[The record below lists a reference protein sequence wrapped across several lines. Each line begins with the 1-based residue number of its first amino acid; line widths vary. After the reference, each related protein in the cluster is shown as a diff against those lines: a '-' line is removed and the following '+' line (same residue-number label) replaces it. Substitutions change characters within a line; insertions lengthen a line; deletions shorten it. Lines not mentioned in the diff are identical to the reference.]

1 MSIQDLHELFMKSS
15 GVVTDSRKIKT
26 NCIFFSL
33 KGANFNGNE
42 FAKSAIENGA
52 IYAVIDEKKYLGDKE
67 NYILVKNSLT
77 TLQQL
82 ANFHRKKVKTK
93 IIGITGSNGKTTTKE
108 LINSVLK
115 THFKTYCT
123 KGNLNNHIGVPL
135 SLLEIADNT
144 EFAVIEMGANHIG
157 EIELLSKI
165 TEPNYGYITNFGK
178 AHLEGFGSEQGV
190 IKGKSELYEFLIEN
204 SGFIFYNSDDEKQK
218 NILSNYK
225 NKFGF
230 GKDASD
236 LNYLVKAEN
245 PNIIIEVN
253 NNTFESSLFGNYN
266 ITNIISAISIGIF
279 LGVPIKKVKN
289 GVSNYISSNNRS
301 QILKIN
307 SNNIILDAYNA
318 NPSSMLLAI
327 KAFQN
332 AELENKIL
340 ILGDMLELG
349 KDENKFHQ
357 EIVDYCNDLD
367 IERVFLVGKIFSKT
381 NYSNKF
387 ISTNN
392 YIELSNNKEFKKIK
406 DSSLL
411 IKGSRGVKLEKIVDY
426 IS

>member
-15 GVVTDSRKIKT
+15 GVVTDSRKIKN

-33 KGANFNGNE
+33 QGSNFNGNQ

-52 IYAVIDEKKYLGDKE
+52 MYAVIDEEKYFENKE
-67 NYILVKNSLT
+67 NYILVDNSLA

-135 SLLEIADNT
+135 SLLEISENT

-165 TEPNYGYITNFGK
+165 AEPNYGYITNFGK
-178 AHLEGFGSEQGV
+178 AHLEGFGSEEGV
-190 IKGKSELYEFLIEN
+190 IKGKSELYEFLIQN

-218 NILSNYK
+218 HILSNYK

-230 GKDASD
+230 GKKAAD
-236 LNYLVKAEN
+236 LNYFVKTES
-245 PNIIIEVN
+245 PNIVVEVN
-253 NNTFESSLFGNYN
+253 NNTFKSTLFGNYN
-266 ITNIISAISIGIF
+266 IPNVISAISIGIF
-279 LGVPIKKVKN
+279 LGVPIEKIKN
-289 GVSNYISSNNRS
+289 GVSDYISSNNRS

-332 AELENKIL
+332 AELENKVL
-340 ILGDMLELG
+340 ILGDMFELG
-349 KDENKFHQ
+349 RDENKFHQ
-357 EIVDYCNDLD
+357 EIVDYCNNLD
-367 IERVFLVGKIFSKT
+367 IERVFLVGEIFSKT

-387 ISTNN
+387 ISYHN
-392 YIELSNNKEFKKIK
+392 YIELSNNKEFKEIK
-406 DSSLL
+406 HSNLL
-411 IKGSRGVKLEKIVDY
+411 IKGSRGVELEKILDY

>member
-1 MSIQDLHELFMKSS
+1 MSIQDLYELFMKSS
-15 GVVTDSRKIKT
+15 GVVTDSRKIKN

-33 KGANFNGNE
+33 QGANFNGNQ

-52 IYAVIDEKKYLGDKE
+52 MYAVIDEEKYFENKE
-67 NYILVKNSLT
+67 NYILVDNSLA

-135 SLLEIADNT
+135 SLLEISENT

-165 TEPNYGYITNFGK
+165 AEPNYGYITNFGK
-178 AHLEGFGSEQGV
+178 AHLEGFGSEEGV
-190 IKGKSELYEFLIEN
+190 IKGKSELYEFLTES

-218 NILSNYK
+218 HILSNYK
-225 NKFGF
+225 KKFGF
-230 GKDASD
+230 GKEAGD

-245 PNIIIEVN
+245 PNIVVEVN
-253 NNTFESSLFGNYN
+253 NNTFKSTLFGNYN
-266 ITNIISAISIGIF
+266 IPNVISAISIGIF
-279 LGVPIKKVKN
+279 LGVPIEKVKN
-289 GVSNYISSNNRS
+289 GISDYISSNNRS

-307 SNNIILDAYNA
+307 SNNVILDAYNA

-340 ILGDMLELG
+340 ILGDMFELG
-349 KDENKFHQ
+349 EASAFEHQ
-357 EIVDYCNDLD
+357 SIVDY
-367 IERVFLVGKIFSKT
+367 LV
-381 NYSNKF
+381 
-387 ISTNN
+387 
-392 YIELSNNKEFKKIK
+392 ELSLQNQSILIGRHFSATDWLGAKFESTEALADYWKVKGAPRDVSI
-406 DSSLL
+406 LL
-411 IKGSRGVKLEKIVDY
+411 KGSRVIALETLINML
-426 IS
+426 

>member
-15 GVVTDSRKIKT
+15 GVITDSRKIKN

-33 KGANFNGNE
+33 QGSNFNGNK

-52 IYAVIDEKKYLGDKE
+52 MYAVIDEEKYFENKE
-67 NYILVKNSLT
+67 NYILVDNSLA

-135 SLLEIADNT
+135 SLLEISDNT

-165 TEPNYGYITNFGK
+165 AEPNYGYITNFGK
-178 AHLEGFGSEQGV
+178 AHLEGFGSEEGV
-190 IKGKSELYEFLIEN
+190 IKGKSELYEFLTE
-204 SGFIFYNSDDEKQK
+204 SFGFVFYNSDDEKQK
-218 NILSNYK
+218 HILSNYNK
-225 NKFGF
+225 KFGF
-230 GKDASD
+230 GKEAGD

-245 PNIIIEVN
+245 PNIVVEVN
-253 NNTFESSLFGNYN
+253 NNTFKSTLFGNYN
-266 ITNIISAISIGIF
+266 IPNVISAISIGIF
-279 LGVPIKKVKN
+279 LGVPIEKVKN
-289 GVSNYISSNNRS
+289 GISDYISSNNRS

-307 SNNIILDAYNA
+307 SNNVILDAYNA

-332 AELENKIL
+332 AELENKVL
-340 ILGDMLELG
+340 ILGDMFELG
-349 KDENKFHQ
+349 RDENKFHQ
-357 EIVDYCNDLD
+357 EI
-367 IERVFLVGKIFSKT
+367 R
-381 NYSNKF
+381 
-387 ISTNN
+387 
-392 YIELSNNKEFKKIK
+392 
-406 DSSLL
+406 LL
-411 IKGSRGVKLEKIVDY
+411 
-426 IS
+426 

>member
-15 GVVTDSRKIKT
+15 GVVTDSRKIKN

-33 KGANFNGNE
+33 QGSNFNGNQ

-52 IYAVIDEKKYLGDKE
+52 MYAVIDEEKYFENKE
-67 NYILVKNSLT
+67 NYILVDNSLA

-135 SLLEIADNT
+135 SLLEISDNT

-165 TEPNYGYITNFGK
+165 AEPNYGYITNFGK
-178 AHLEGFGSEQGV
+178 AHLEGFGSEEGV
-190 IKGKSELYEFLIEN
+190 IKGKSELYEFIIES

-225 NKFGF
+225 KKFGF
-230 GKDASD
+230 GKEASD

-253 NNTFESSLFGNYN
+253 NNTFKSTLFGNYN
-266 ITNIISAISIGIF
+266 IPNVISAISIGLF
-279 LGVPIKKVKN
+279 LGVPIEKVKN
-289 GVSNYISSNNRS
+289 GISDYISSNNRS
-301 QILKIN
+301 QVLKIN
-307 SNNIILDAYNA
+307 SNNVILDAYNA

-332 AELENKIL
+332 AELENKVL
-340 ILGDMLELG
+340 ILGDMFELG
-349 KDENKFHQ
+349 RDENKFHQ
-357 EIVDYCNDLD
+357 EIVDYCNNLD
-367 IERVFLVGKIFSKT
+367 IERVFLVGEIFSKT

-387 ISTNN
+387 ISSHN
-392 YIELSNNKEFKKIK
+392 YIELSNNKEFKEIK
-406 DSSLL
+406 HSSLL
-411 IKGSRGVKLEKIVDY
+411 IKGSRGVELEKILDY

>member
-15 GVVTDSRKIKT
+15 GVVTDSRKIKN

-33 KGANFNGNE
+33 QGSNFNGNQ

-52 IYAVIDEKKYLGDKE
+52 MYAVIDEEKYFENKE
-67 NYILVKNSLT
+67 NYILVDNSLD

-135 SLLEIADNT
+135 SLLEISENT

-165 TEPNYGYITNFGK
+165 AEPNYGYITNFGK
-178 AHLEGFGSEQGV
+178 AHLEGFGSEEGV
-190 IKGKSELYEFLIEN
+190 IKGKSELYEFLTE
-204 SGFIFYNSDDEKQK
+204 SAGFIFYNSDDEKQK

-230 GKDASD
+230 GKEASD
-236 LNYLVKAEN
+236 LSYLVKAEN

-253 NNTFESSLFGNYN
+253 NNTFKSTLFGNYN
-266 ITNIISAISIGIF
+266 IPNVISAISIAIF
-279 LGVPIKKVKN
+279 LGVPIEKVKN
-289 GVSNYISSNNRS
+289 GISDYIASNNRS
-301 QILKIN
+301 QVVKIN

-332 AELENKIL
+332 AELENKVL
-340 ILGDMLELG
+340 ILGDMFELG
-349 KDENKFHQ
+349 RDENKFHQ
-357 EIVDYCNDLD
+357 EIVDYCNNLD
-367 IERVFLVGKIFSKT
+367 IERVFLVGEIFSKT

-387 ISTNN
+387 ISSHN
-392 YIELSNNKEFKKIK
+392 YIELSNNKEFKEIK
-406 DSSLL
+406 HSSLL
-411 IKGSRGVKLEKIVDY
+411 IKGSRGVELEKILDY

>member
-1 MSIQDLHELFMKSS
+1 MSIKKLYEIFLKSS
-15 GVVTDSRKIKT
+15 GVVTDSRQIK
-26 NCIFFSL
+26 NNSIFISL

-42 FAKSAIENGA
+42 FAKSAIDNGA
-52 IYAVIDEKKYLGDKE
+52 ILSIVDEKKYFLNEE
-67 NYILVKNSLT
+67 NYILVKDCLK
-77 TLQQL
+77 TLQDL
-82 ANFHRKKVKTK
+82 ANFHRKRLKTK
-93 IIGITGSNGKTTTKE
+93 IISITGSNGKTTTKE

-135 SLLEIADNT
+135 SLLEISENT

-178 AHLEGFGSEQGV
+178 AHLEGFGSEEGV
-190 IKGKSELYEFLIEN
+190 IKGKSELYEFLMQS

-218 NILSNYK
+218 HILSNYK

-230 GKDASD
+230 GKEASD

-253 NNTFESSLFGNYN
+253 NNIFKSTLFGNYN
-266 ITNIISAISIGIF
+266 IPNVISAISIGIF
-279 LGVPIKKVKN
+279 LGVPIEKVKN
-289 GVSNYISSNNRS
+289 GVLGYISSNNRS
-301 QILKIN
+301 QVLKIN

-332 AELENKIL
+332 AKLENKVL
-340 ILGDMLELG
+340 ILGDMFELG
-349 KDENKFHQ
+349 RDENKFHQ
-357 EIVDYCNDLD
+357 EIVDYCHNLD

-381 NYSNKF
+381 NYSKKF
-387 ISTNN
+387 ISSHN
-392 YIELSNNKEFKKIK
+392 YIELSNNKYFKEIK
-406 DSSLL
+406 HCCLL
-411 IKGSRGVKLEKIVDY
+411 IKGSRGVELEKILDY

>member
-15 GVVTDSRKIKT
+15 GVVTDSRKIKN

-33 KGANFNGNE
+33 QGSNFNGNQ

-52 IYAVIDEKKYLGDKE
+52 MYAVIDEEKYFENKE
-67 NYILVKNSLT
+67 NYILVDNSLA

-135 SLLEIADNT
+135 SLLEISENT

-165 TEPNYGYITNFGK
+165 AEPNYGYITNFGK
-178 AHLEGFGSEQGV
+178 AHLEGFGSEEGV
-190 IKGKSELYEFLIEN
+190 IKGKSELYEFLTES

-218 NILSNYK
+218 HILCNYK

-230 GKDASD
+230 GKEASD

-253 NNTFESSLFGNYN
+253 NNTFKSTLFGNYN
-266 ITNIISAISIGIF
+266 IPNVISAISIGIF
-279 LGVPIKKVKN
+279 LGVPIEKVKN
-289 GVSNYISSNNRS
+289 GISDYISSNNRS
-301 QILKIN
+301 QVLKIN
-307 SNNIILDAYNA
+307 SNNVILDAYNA

-340 ILGDMLELG
+340 ILGDMFELG
-349 KDENKFHQ
+349 RDENKFHQ
-357 EIVDYCNDLD
+357 EIVDYCNNLD
-367 IERVFLVGKIFSKT
+367 IERVFLVGEIFSKT

-387 ISTNN
+387 ISSHN
-392 YIELSNNKEFKKIK
+392 YIELSNNKEFKEIK
-406 DSSLL
+406 HSSLL
-411 IKGSRGVKLEKIVDY
+411 IKGSRGVELEKILDY